1 MDVLRSTG
9 VQSEAEIP
17 FAALHQLVMPYLAL
31 VDDLPKP
38 QAAAL
43 RGAFGMTFDQTD
55 DAYLSALALLSL
67 LAEAAARRPL
77 LCLID
82 DAQWLDRSSADALL
96 FAARRLHAEPIA
108 MLIAA
113 REGDQARFEAPGFPE
128 VTLQGL
134 SDGEARELVALR
146 VADTVGSAELDS
158 LIRTAVGNPLALLE
172 LPILDAHAS
181 GRAAGEAVPP
191 ASAGSIQEMFRARID
206 RLPDQ
211 TRRVLLLAAADE
223 GGDVACLR
231 RAAAHM
237 GSDLD
242 VLEQAVQ
249 EGLIRINGF
258 VTFRHP
264 LIRSAVYRSAS
275 PQERRAAHTAL
286 AAVLDEEPG
295 RRAWHRAEAAEAKTM
310 LLLLSLSLRVMRRL
324 PVEPML
330 WQPQRSNAQRSS
342 PNRRRRWAVVWL
354 VRPAPPWTRVAA
366 NLR

>member
-1 MDVLRSTG
+1 MDVIRSTG

-17 FAALHQLVMPYLAL
+17 FAALHQLVRPYLTL
-31 VDDLPKP
+31 VDNLPKP

-43 RGAFGMTFDQTD
+43 RGAFGMTFDRAD
-55 DAYLSALALLSL
+55 DAFLTALALLSL
-67 LAEAAARRPL
+67 LAEAATKRPL

-134 SDGEARELVALR
+134 SDNEARELVALR
-146 VADTVGSAELDS
+146 VAGSVGGAEVDS
-158 LIRTAVGNPLALLE
+158 LIRTALGNPLALLE
-172 LPILDAHAS
+172 LPILDAHGG
-181 GRAAGEAVPP
+181 GRAAGEAVPA
-191 ASAGSIQEMFRARID
+191 ASAGSIQDVFRARVE

-223 GGDVACLR
+223 VGDVACLR

-242 VLEQAVQ
+242 VLEQAAR
-249 EGLIRINGF
+249 EGLIRING
-258 VTFRHP
+258 V
-264 LIRSAVYRSAS
+264 
-275 PQERRAAHTAL
+275 
-286 AAVLDEEPG
+286 
-295 RRAWHRAEAAEAKTM
+295 
-310 LLLLSLSLRVMRRL
+310 RRL
-324 PVEPML
+324 PPSVDSIGRLPISEPSGASCGAHGARCR
-330 WQPQRSNAQRSS
+330 P
-342 PNRRRRWAVVWL
+342 RRGSWAAGMASRRGYRGGRRWRCSRA
-354 VRPAPPWTRVAA
+354 RVCG
-366 NLR
+366 